1 MKSIPVL
8 GTLAL
13 LACGN
18 LAAQASEPVEWI
30 TDPAELAAR
39 GFDPDGPPIQRLIIE
54 PDTRPLAERLA
65 ERELIETS
73 VDVGGGDVR
82 WASVQATD
90 FMLLGDEAAYT
101 TQGNFNFSC
110 LAGAPTNLFADAPI
124 HFRDDRRLRFFDV
137 WTHDSSASGDVEVL
151 LYRVCQPA
159 FTAAAPVVTELASRS
174 STGSGGNQFSFVSI
188 PGMVHS
194 QNSICSYW
202 VRTRFPN
209 CTAGIDL
216 KVLKARVVWD

>member
-1 MKSIPVL
+1 MKSLAAI

-13 LACGN
+13 LASGH
-18 LAAQASEPVEWI
+18 LAAQPPEPIEWI

-39 GFDPDGPPIQRLIIE
+39 GFDPNGPPIQRLIIE
-54 PDTRPLAERLA
+54 PDLRPLAERMA
-65 ERELIETS
+65 ERELIES
-73 VDVGGGDVR
+73 SADVGGGNVR

-110 LAGAPTNLFADAPI
+110 LTGAPTNLWADAPI

-137 WTHDSSASGDVEVL
+137 WTHDSADPANVEVL

-159 FTAAAPVVTELASRS
+159 LAAAAPVVTELASRA
-174 STGSGGNQFSFVSI
+174 STGATGNQFSFVSI
-188 PGMVHS
+188 PGPVHS
-194 QNSICSYW
+194 QNSTCSYW
-202 VRTRFPN
+202 VRTRFQTCN
-209 CTAGIDL
+209 DGVNL
-216 KVLKARVVWD
+216 KVLKARVIWD